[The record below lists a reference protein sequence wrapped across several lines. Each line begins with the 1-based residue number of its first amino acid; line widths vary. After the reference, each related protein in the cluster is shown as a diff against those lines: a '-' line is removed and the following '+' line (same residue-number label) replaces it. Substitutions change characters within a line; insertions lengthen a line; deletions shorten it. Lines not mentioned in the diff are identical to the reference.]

1 MKAETRKVINI
12 QGKKYFIDLKRK
24 LLINVEDKKNVM
36 EIREDEMH
44 YFKEVGFAFEC
55 P

>member
-1 MKAETRKVINI
+1 MRTETRKIINI
-12 QGKKYFIDLKRK
+12 QGKKYFIDLKK
-24 LLINVEDKKNVM
+24 NLLINVNNKNKVL

-44 YFKEVGFAFEC
+44 YFKEVGYAFKC